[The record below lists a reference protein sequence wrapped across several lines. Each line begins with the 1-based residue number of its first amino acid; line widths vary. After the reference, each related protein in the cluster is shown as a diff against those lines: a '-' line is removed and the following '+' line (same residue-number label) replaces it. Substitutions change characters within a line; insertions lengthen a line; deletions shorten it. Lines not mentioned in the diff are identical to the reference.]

1 MPTREQVQDAIQ
13 VEADTAEQA
22 LAIVRERLGDDAE
35 VVEARK
41 VHRGGWKGFF
51 ALERVEL
58 TARPRVTSAPAPAAP
73 VGESGDVASVR
84 RQLEDDE
91 QRDRADFDRMLRR
104 LLEPEPDTAT
114 AVPAA
119 PAPAAPAPAAPAPAD
134 PAPVAPAPADPAPAD
149 PAPVAP
155 ERAAPEPTQA
165 EPPRAEPPRPTVPRR
180 DTAVPSAAAVS
191 SGVGWS
197 CAQLDALRL
206 PACVVDACADLDPA
220 DDAAWISAIA
230 DVVGP
235 WCRPLPSG
243 APAYVGPRVA
253 GFARALGVP
262 TVRLGATTAP
272 AGPVA
277 LEAPDTCEG
286 RAWAAQLAGDRW
298 LHVVAGGRRWHGFMF
313 EDALAV
319 SWVGDD
325 QLPLAVTLASR
336 MGLVLGH
343 GRGSGTRQFV
353 RATPVDV
360 ALGIRALLPRT

>member
-1 MPTREQVQDAIQ
+1 MPTREHIQDAIQ

-35 VVEARK
+35 IIEARK

-58 TARPRVTSAPAPAAP
+58 TARPRVGAVPAAATPPAPPAPP
-73 VGESGDVASVR
+73 VGPAATDGATADPASVR
-84 RQLEDDE
+84 RQFEE
-91 QRDRADFDRMLRR
+91 EEKRDRADFDRMLRR

-114 AVPAA
+114 SATARPTPPD
-119 PAPAAPAPAAPAPAD
+119 PAPAAHAPAS
-134 PAPVAPAPADPAPAD
+134 
-149 PAPVAP
+149 
-155 ERAAPEPTQA
+155 A
-165 EPPRAEPPRPTVPRR
+165 EPPRAEPPLAEPSLAEPVLPEPPRPAAPRR
-180 DTAVPSAAAVS
+180 VSAAPSAGPVS
-191 SGVGWS
+191 PGVAWS
-197 CAQLDALRL
+197 CAELEALRL
-206 PACVVDACADLDPA
+206 PAPLVDACADLDPA
-220 DDAAWISAIA
+220 DDAAWVSAIA

-253 GFARALGVP
+253 GFARSLGVP
-262 TVRLGATTAP
+262 TVRLGAATAL

-277 LEAPDTCEG
+277 LEAPDTSEG
-286 RAWAAQLAGDRW
+286 RAWAVRLAGDRW

-319 SWVGDD
+319 SWLGDD
-325 QLPLAVTLASR
+325 QLPLALTLASR

-343 GRGSGTRQFV
+343 GHCRGTRQFV